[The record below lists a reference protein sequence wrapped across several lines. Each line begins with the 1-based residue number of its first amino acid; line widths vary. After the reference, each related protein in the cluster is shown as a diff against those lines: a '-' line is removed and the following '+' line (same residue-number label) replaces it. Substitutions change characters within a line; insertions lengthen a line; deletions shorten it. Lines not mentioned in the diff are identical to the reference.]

1 MIVKLQIMKSK
12 ITFSAILALC
22 FVLCSCSSKQEQSI
36 SDEFII
42 ANDGTMTDHDKQN
55 INHYNYFVEMADS
68 LIAYHKNNDLRHMG
82 LCIVAM
88 NRSRDKISWF
98 SHPNDKLKKQTS
110 ENISKI
116 QSTLDSLGVPQEVT
130 YPINVG
136 EIYLYPKNGVIEI
149 NTASPSNNFKLY
161 NASIDSEGN
170 LVRTV
175 HRLHILYEATESP
188 IEGVST
194 IKDLTSTYTLKIQNG
209 FKVSPKINFHD

>member
-1 MIVKLQIMKSK
+1 MKSK
-12 ITFSAILALC
+12 ITFTAIISLC
-22 FVLCSCSSKQEQSI
+22 FMFFSCSTKQEKGL
-36 SDEFII
+36 SDEFLI

-55 INHYNYFVEMADS
+55 VNHYNYFVEMADS
-68 LIAYHKNNDLRHMG
+68 LIVYHRNYDLRHMG
-82 LCIVAM
+82 QCIVAM

-98 SHPNDKLKKQTS
+98 SHPNDKLKKKTS

-116 QSTLDSLGVPQEVT
+116 QSKLDSLGVPQEVT

-175 HRLHILYEATESP
+175 HRRHILYEATQSP
-188 IEGVST
+188 IEGVYT
-194 IKDLTSTYTLKIQNG
+194 IKDLTSTYTLKVQNG
-209 FKVSPKINFHD
+209 FKASPKIDFHD